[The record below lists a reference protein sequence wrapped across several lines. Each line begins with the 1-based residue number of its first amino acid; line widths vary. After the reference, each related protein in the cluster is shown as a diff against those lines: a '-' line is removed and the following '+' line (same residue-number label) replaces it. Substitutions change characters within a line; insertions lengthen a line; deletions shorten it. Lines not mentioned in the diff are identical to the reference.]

1 MKTEI
6 IFIIGVLTTIL
17 SLLTKLIGFPDQ
29 IKKNYTR
36 KSTEGISGTFFL
48 LAFLSYLLWT
58 IHGVVKN
65 DWVVYLG
72 QGLGVITT
80 GVVLL
85 QIYLYR
91 KRSDR

>member
-1 MKTEI
+1 MKAEI
-6 IFIIGVLTTIL
+6 IFIIGILTTIL
-17 SLLTKLIGFPDQ
+17 SLLAKLVGFPDQ

-36 KSTEGISGTFFL
+36 KSTEGVSSTFFI

-58 IHGVVKN
+58 IHGILKN
-65 DWVVYLG
+65 DWVVYIG

-80 GVVLL
+80 GVVLF

-91 KRSDR
+91 KRSK